1 MFISEL
7 LPVKETFRLLDEN
20 QKITSEET
28 INLINAHGRV
38 NSRRLISKLDS
49 PPFDKAAMDGYAI
62 RAEDTFQARVDNPI
76 KLKVIDAIGA
86 GKVSNVKIRNGEAV
100 KIATGAPIPEGA
112 DAVIMEEYTYKNGD
126 EIEIRQPTSPGENI
140 APKGEDIKAGEI
152 ILEPGTVMRPQE
164 LAIAA
169 SAGYNTIKVY
179 KKPRVKII
187 ITGDELIEP
196 RTKPGP
202 GQIINSNKYALKA
215 LVESAKASPTVE
227 HSPDN
232 PKILEEKIEETIQ
245 EYDMII
251 TTGGTAISKG
261 DIVVDT
267 VDKLGRVIFHG
278 VAIRPGK
285 PLAFGLVEDKP
296 VFMLSG
302 YPVAAMVQFDIFVRY
317 YLLRMQ
323 NINYEH
329 HLVER
334 ICQRKTPSRLG
345 RTDYIRAFTDNRIV
359 EPILISGSGIIKSM
373 VKSNSYI
380 VIEENSEGIDK
391 NSKCDVLLFDSFKV

>member
-7 LPVKETFRLLDEN
+7 LPVKEAFKLLDEN
-20 QKITSEET
+20 QKLTNEET
-28 INLINAHGRV
+28 IDLINAHGRV
-38 NSRRLISKLDS
+38 NSRRLTSKLDS
-49 PPFDKAAMDGYAI
+49 PPFNKAAMDGYAI
-62 RAEDTFQARVDNPI
+62 KAEDTFQARADNPI
-76 KLKVIDAIGA
+76 KLKVIDAISA
-86 GKVSNVKIRNGEAV
+86 GNVSNVKVRNGEAV

-112 DAVIMEEYTYKNGD
+112 DAVIMEEYTNQEGN
-126 EIEIRQPTSPGENI
+126 EIEVLQPTSPGENI
-140 APKGEDIKAGEI
+140 APKGEDIKAGET

-164 LAIAA
+164 LAITA

-196 RTKPGP
+196 GTKPEP
-202 GQIINSNKYALKA
+202 GKIINSNKYSLKA

-232 PKILEEKIEETIQ
+232 PKILKEKIEEAIRG
-245 EYDMII
+245 YDMII

-267 VDKLGRVIFHG
+267 VDKLGQIIFHG

-285 PLAFGLVEDKP
+285 PLAFGLIEDKP

-329 HLVER
+329 QLVER

-345 RTDYIRAFTDNRIV
+345 RTDYIRAFTDDKIA
-359 EPILISGSGIIKSM
+359 EPILISGSGVIKSM

-380 VIEENSEGIDK
+380 VIEENTEGIDK
-391 NSKCDVLLFDSFKV
+391 NSKCNVILFDSFKI

>member
-7 LPVKETFRLLDEN
+7 LPVKEAFKLLDEN
-20 QKITSEET
+20 QRLTSEET
-28 INLINAHGRV
+28 IDLINAYGRV

-62 RAEDTFQARVDNPI
+62 KARDTFQARADNPI
-76 KLKVIDAIGA
+76 TLKVIDSISA
-86 GKVSNVKIRNGEAV
+86 GKVSNVKLKEGEAV

-112 DAVIMEEYTYKNGD
+112 DAVVMEEYTYKKGD
-126 EIEIRQPTSPGENI
+126 EIEVLQPTSPGENI
-140 APKGEDIKAGEI
+140 ATRGEDVKAGET

-169 SAGYNTIKVY
+169 SSGYDTIEVY

-187 ITGDELIEP
+187 ITGDELVEP
-196 RTKPGP
+196 GTKPGP
-202 GQIINSNKYALKA
+202 GKIINSNKYALKA

-232 PKILEEKIEETIQ
+232 PRVLEEKIEENIQ
-245 EYDMII
+245 GYDMII

-267 VDKLGRVIFHG
+267 VSNLGQVIFHG

-329 HLVER
+329 ELVER
-334 ICQRKTPSRLG
+334 ICQRKIPSKLG
-345 RTDYIRAFTDNRIV
+345 RTDYIRAFTDNKIA

-380 VIEENSEGIDK
+380 MIEENSEGIDK
-391 NSKCDVLLFDSFKV
+391 NSKCNVLLFDSFKI

>member
-7 LPVKETFRLLDEN
+7 LPVKEAFKLLDEN
-20 QKITSEET
+20 QKLTSEET
-28 INLINAHGRV
+28 IDLINAHGRV
-38 NSRRLISKLDS
+38 NSRRLTSKLDS

-62 RAEDTFQARVDNPI
+62 KAEDTFQARADNPI
-76 KLKVIDAIGA
+76 KLKVIDAISA
-86 GKVSNVKIRNGEAV
+86 GNVSNVKVRNGEAI

-112 DAVIMEEYTYKNGD
+112 DAVIMEEYTNQEGN
-126 EIEIRQPTSPGENI
+126 EIEVLQPTSPGENI
-140 APKGEDIKAGEI
+140 APKGEDIKAGET

-164 LAIAA
+164 LAITA

-196 RTKPGP
+196 GTKPGP
-202 GQIINSNKYALKA
+202 GKIINSNKYSLKA

-232 PKILEEKIEETIQ
+232 PKILKEKIEEAIRG
-245 EYDMII
+245 YDMII

-267 VDKLGRVIFHG
+267 VDKLGQIIFHG

-285 PLAFGLVEDKP
+285 PLAFGLIEDKP

-329 HLVER
+329 ELVER

-345 RTDYIRAFTDNRIV
+345 RTDYIRAFTDDKIA
-359 EPILISGSGIIKSM
+359 ESILISGSGVIKSM

-380 VIEENSEGIDK
+380 VIEENTEGIDK
-391 NSKCDVLLFDSFKV
+391 NSKCNVILFDSFKI

>member
-7 LPVKETFRLLDEN
+7 LPVKEAFKLLDKN
-20 QKITSEET
+20 QRLTGEET
-28 INLINAHGRV
+28 INLINAYGRV
-38 NSRRLISKLDS
+38 NSRRLTSKLDS

-62 RAEDTFQARVDNPI
+62 KAEDTFQARADNPI

-86 GKVSNVKIRNGEAV
+86 GKVSNVKLRNGEAV
-100 KIATGAPIPEGA
+100 KIATGAPMPEGA
-112 DAVIMEEYTYKNGD
+112 DAVIMEEYTYKEGD
-126 EIEIRQPTSPGENI
+126 EIKVLKPTSPGENI
-140 APKGEDIKAGEI
+140 APRGEDIKAGET
-152 ILEPGTVMRPQE
+152 ILEAGTVMRPQE

-169 SAGYNTIKVY
+169 TAGYNTINVY
-179 KKPRVKII
+179 KKPNVKVI
-187 ITGDELIEP
+187 ITGDELVEP
-196 RTKPGP
+196 GTKPGP

-232 PKILEEKIEETIQ
+232 PKILEEKIEEAIQ
-245 EYDMII
+245 GYDMII

-267 VDKLGRVIFHG
+267 VDNLGRVIFHG

-345 RTDYIRAFTDNRIV
+345 RTDYIRAFTDDKIV
-359 EPILISGSGIIKSM
+359 EPILISGSGVIKSM

-380 VIEENSEGIDK
+380 VIEENTEGIDK
-391 NSKCDVLLFDSFKV
+391 NSKCNVLLFDSFKI

>member
-7 LPVKETFRLLDEN
+7 LPVKEAFRLLDEN
-20 QKITSEET
+20 QKLTGEEAVD
-28 INLINAHGRV
+28 LIDAHGRV
-38 NSRRLISKLDS
+38 NSRSLISKFDS

-62 RAEDTFQARVDNPI
+62 IAEDTFQASADKPI
-76 KLKVIDAIGA
+76 TLKVIDAIGA
-86 GKVSNVKIRNGEAV
+86 GSVSKVKVKNGEAV

-112 DAVIMEEYTYKNGD
+112 DAVIMEEYTYKKGD
-126 EIEIRQPTSPGENI
+126 EIEVSQPITPGENI
-140 APKGEDIKAGEI
+140 AQRGEDIKAGET
-152 ILEPGTVMRPQE
+152 ILETGTVLRPQD

-169 SAGYNTIKVY
+169 SAGYDTINVY

-187 ITGDELIEP
+187 ITGDELVEP
-196 RTKPGP
+196 GTKPKP
-202 GQIINSNKYALKA
+202 GQIINSNKYTLNA
-215 LVESAKASPTVE
+215 LVESAKASPEVE
-227 HSPDN
+227 HSPDK
-232 PKILEEKIEETIQ
+232 PKILKEKMERAVQ
-245 EYDMII
+245 EHDMII

-267 VDKLGRVIFHG
+267 VNKLGEVIFHG

-285 PLAFGLVEDKP
+285 PLAFGMIDDKP

-323 NINYEH
+323 HINYEH
-329 HLVER
+329 QLVNR
-334 ICQRKTPSRLG
+334 TCQLKIPSRLG
-345 RTDYIRAFTDNRIV
+345 RTDYIRAFTNNRTTK
-359 EPILISGSGIIKSM
+359 PILISGSGIIKSM

-380 VIEENSEGIDK
+380 IIEENSEGIDK
-391 NSKCDVLLFDSFKV
+391 NSKCNVLLFDSFKI

>member
-38 NSRRLISKLDS
+38 NSRRLTSKLDS

-126 EIEIRQPTSPGENI
+126 EIEILKPTSPGENI

-196 RTKPGP
+196 GTKPGP

-267 VDKLGRVIFHG
+267 VDKLGKVIFHG

-329 HLVER
+329 RLVER

-345 RTDYIRAFTDNRIV
+345 RTDYIRAFTVNRIV

>member
-7 LPVKETFRLLDEN
+7 LPVKEAFKLLDEN
-20 QKITSEET
+20 QKFTEEET
-28 INLINAHGRV
+28 IELIDAHGRV
-38 NSRRLISKLDS
+38 NSRKLISKFDS

-62 RAEDTFQARVDNPI
+62 IAEDTFQASADKPI
-76 KLKVIDAIGA
+76 TLRVIDAIGA
-86 GKVSNVKIRNGEAV
+86 GRVSKAKVKNGEAV

-112 DAVIMEEYTYKNGD
+112 DAVIMEEYTYKKGD
-126 EIEIRQPTSPGENI
+126 KIEVSQPIPPGENI
-140 APKGEDIKAGEI
+140 AKRGEDIKAGET
-152 ILEPGTVMRPQE
+152 ILETRNVLRPQD

-169 SAGYNTIKVY
+169 SAGYDTINVY
-179 KKPRVKII
+179 RKPKVKII
-187 ITGDELIEP
+187 ITGDELVEP
-196 RTKPGP
+196 GAKLKP
-202 GQIINSNKYALKA
+202 GQIINSNKYTLNA
-215 LVESAKASPTVE
+215 LVESAKASPEVE
-227 HSPDN
+227 HSPDKT
-232 PKILEEKIEETIQ
+232 KILEEKIKRAVQ

-261 DIVVDT
+261 DIVVET
-267 VDKLGRVIFHG
+267 VHKLGEVIFHG

-285 PLAFGLVEDKP
+285 PLAFGMIDDKP

-323 NINYEH
+323 HINYEH
-329 HLVER
+329 QLVKR
-334 ICQRKTPSRLG
+334 ICQFKTPSRLG
-345 RTDYIRAFTDNRIV
+345 RTDYIRAFTNNKTTK
-359 EPILISGSGIIKSM
+359 PILISGSGIIKSM

-391 NSKCDVLLFDSFKV
+391 NSKCNVLMFDSFKI

>member
-359 EPILISGSGIIKSM
+359 EPILISGSGIINSM

>member
-28 INLINAHGRV
+28 INLINSHGRV

-76 KLKVIDAIGA
+76 KLKVIDAIRA
-86 GKVSNVKIRNGEAV
+86 GKVSNVKIRNSEAV

-126 EIEIRQPTSPGENI
+126 EIEILQPTSPGENI

-179 KKPRVKII
+179 KKPKVKII

-196 RTKPGP
+196 GTKPGP

-227 HSPDN
+227 HLPDN
-232 PKILEEKIEETIQ
+232 PKILEEKIEETMQ

-329 HLVER
+329 RLVER
-334 ICQRKTPSRLG
+334 ICQRKIPSRLG

-391 NSKCDVLLFDSFKV
+391 NSKCDVLLFDFFKF

>member
-7 LPVKETFRLLDEN
+7 LPVKEAFKLLDKN
-20 QKITSEET
+20 QRLTGEET

-38 NSRRLISKLDS
+38 NSRRLTSKLDS

-62 RAEDTFQARVDNPI
+62 KAEDTFQARADNPI

-86 GKVSNVKIRNGEAV
+86 GKVSNVKLRNGEAV
-100 KIATGAPIPEGA
+100 KIATGAPMPEGA
-112 DAVIMEEYTYKNGD
+112 DAVIMEEYTYKEGD
-126 EIEIRQPTSPGENI
+126 EIKVLKPTSPGENI
-140 APKGEDIKAGEI
+140 APRGEDIKAGET
-152 ILEPGTVMRPQE
+152 ILEAGTVMRPQE

-169 SAGYNTIKVY
+169 TAGYNTINVY
-179 KKPRVKII
+179 KKPNVKVI
-187 ITGDELIEP
+187 ITGDELVEP
-196 RTKPGP
+196 GTKPGP

-232 PKILEEKIEETIQ
+232 PKILEEKIEEAIQ
-245 EYDMII
+245 GYDMII

-267 VDKLGRVIFHG
+267 VDKLGQVIFHG

-323 NINYEH
+323 NIKYEH

-345 RTDYIRAFTDNRIV
+345 RTDYIRAFTDDKIV
-359 EPILISGSGIIKSM
+359 EPILISGSGVIKSM

-380 VIEENSEGIDK
+380 VIEENTEGIDK
-391 NSKCDVLLFDSFKV
+391 NSKCNVLLFDSFKI